1 MHTIRSFCSQVW
13 WLGVRGLGGV
23 DAVADRLYG
32 LECLQFVRGSCNR
45 GTAARKSK
53 KELLKMS
60 HKNMFMELIRDIA
73 SELDVNVLCHKI
85 LVNVITLVR
94 MMMTMMMMIM
104 MILMMTTTTTRM
116 MMMMMMTMMIVAVL
130 IVAAAACDIRRHVC
144 SAD

>member
-94 MMMTMMMMIM
+94 MMMTMMM
-104 MILMMTTTTTRM
+104 
-116 MMMMMMTMMIVAVL
+116 TMMIVAVL
-130 IVAAAACDIRRHVC
+130 IVAAAACVRHPASRVQC
-144 SAD
+144 RLTVGQRSQVKI